1 MKKDTMRGVVGL
13 GVLLILYILISFLI
27 PFAKTATFWVSF
39 VFTLIAFCVVA
50 ASIYIAFVKNP
61 DAKSRFYGFPIARI
75 GVIYGIAQLVAG
87 LLLMALGKWVPVWLA
102 VLVYAIMLGAAVIGL
117 ISADAVAEQIHAQD
131 AKLKKDVAAMRAIQS
146 KLSVLPGQCGDPV
159 TAKCLTQLAEEIRFS
174 DPVSSEATQETEAD
188 LNALTDEL
196 QKAVLENDTAAAQN
210 LCKRCQA
217 VLMERN
223 RLCKLEKGSASS
235 GARI

>member
-13 GVLLILYILISFLI
+13 GVLLILYILIAFLI

-146 KLSVLPGQCGDPV
+146 KLSVLPGQCEDPV

-196 QKAVLENDTAAAQN
+196 QKAVLEHDTAAAQN

-223 RLCKLEKGSASS
+223 RLCKLEKGSASG
-235 GARI
+235 GART

>member
-75 GVIYGIAQLVAG
+75 GIIYGIAQLLAG

-102 VLVYAIMLGAAVIGL
+102 VLMYAIMLGAAVIGL

-146 KLSVLPGQCGDPV
+146 MLSVLPGQCEDPV

-223 RLCKLEKGSASS
+223 RLCKLEKGSASG
-235 GARI
+235 GART